1 MFCYYCG
8 AQLDSTD
15 SCPNCEVD
23 VRMIKKIQG
32 VSNYWYNEGLAR
44 VKVRDLSGG
53 ADALKKSLKWNK
65 MNVDARNLLGLVY
78 YEMGEAVDA
87 VSEWVISKSL
97 VPEDNLASEYL
108 NKVQNSGTRIDHL
121 NQTSKKFNQAL
132 TYCQQGNDDLAIIQL
147 KKVLSMNNKLVKG
160 HQLLA
165 LLYMKNGRYD
175 LAKKALKNAGRID
188 ANNVRTLTYLRE
200 CNDYLK
206 AHGKNKREKDDNE
219 IISYESGND
228 LIIRPRRF
236 IDNTMVMSVINLLIG
251 AAIGVAVVC
260 FLIVPGI
267 KQNAQ
272 NQANMSVV
280 KANETI
286 STKDQDIKDL
296 EAQIEALNAQVTTAQ
311 TDSQTAADT
320 VVAYES
326 MLDAYVLFATENYSQ
341 AADALSKVP
350 KDKLDSE
357 AQGYYNTVEA
367 GVQAELIGKKYNAAI
382 DAYGEKDY
390 QTAVNNLTE
399 VVAAEEG
406 YRDGQAMYYL
416 AHSYYRL
423 KDGTNAIKWFEKCAA
438 SDYEFEMS
446 KDDIEDYIKSIK
458 NNPNTYGLNNQAQDD
473 ANQTGGDVPGG
484 SGADGD
490 AAE

>member
-8 AQLDSTD
+8 NQLDSTD
-15 SCPNCEVD
+15 TCPNCESD

-44 VKVRDLSGG
+44 VRVRDLSGA

-65 MNVDARNLLGLVY
+65 MNVAARNLLGLVY
-78 YEMGEAVDA
+78 FETGEAVDA

-97 VPEDNLASEYL
+97 VPDDNPATEYL
-108 NKVQNSGTRIDHL
+108 NKVQNSGTKIEHL

-147 KKVLSMNNKLVKG
+147 KKVLSMNHKLVKG

-200 CNDYLK
+200 CNEYLK

-236 IDNTMVMSVINLLIG
+236 IDNTMVMSVVNLLIG
-251 AAIGVAVVC
+251 AAIGIAVVC

-272 NQANMSVV
+272 NEANMSVV

-296 EAQIEALNAQVTTAQ
+296 EAQIETLNAQVSTAQ
-311 TDSQTAADT
+311 ADSTSAADT
-320 VVAYES
+320 IVAYEN
-326 MLDAYVLFATENYSQ
+326 MLDAYVLFATEKFSS
-341 AADALSKVP
+341 AADALEKVQ

-357 AQGYYNTVEA
+357 AQGYYDVVKA
-367 GVQAELIGKKYNAAI
+367 GVQTELIGKKYNAAI
-382 DAYGEKDY
+382 DAYSAQDY
-390 QTAVNNLTE
+390 NTAITNLNE
-399 VVAAEEG
+399 VVAVDEN
-406 YRDGQAMYYL
+406 YRDGLAMYYL
-416 AHSYYRL
+416 AHSCYRV
-423 KDGTNAIKWFEKCAA
+423 KDGANAIKWFEKCKN
-438 SDYEFEMS
+438 SDFNYEMS
-446 KDDIEDYIKSIK
+446 DEDIQDYIDSINK
-458 NNPNTYGLNNQAQDD
+458 NAVEYGI
-473 ANQTGGDVPGG
+473 
-484 SGADGD
+484 SG
-490 AAE
+490 E